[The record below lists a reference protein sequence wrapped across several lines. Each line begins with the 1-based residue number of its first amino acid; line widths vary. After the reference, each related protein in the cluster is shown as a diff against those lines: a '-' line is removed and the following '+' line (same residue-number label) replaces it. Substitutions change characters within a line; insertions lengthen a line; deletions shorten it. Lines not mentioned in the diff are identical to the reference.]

1 MPPSAAHPAPTLA
14 RAGGTRPADVA
25 ALLTVLQA
33 RLDGTGPA
41 VRPVAPDQDDPAVTE
56 PIVPAEVAVVLATSG
71 SSTGTGRQVA
81 LDTAAVVASAEATHE
96 RLGGPGQW
104 LACLPAHH
112 VAGLQVLLRSVVA
125 GTEPVVLD
133 GADGFRP
140 ERLAAAAAT
149 MRRDLPTYVSLVP
162 TQLTRLLAAGDDVL
176 AAVRTFRA
184 VLVGGAG
191 TPGPVLERARAAGVR
206 VVTTYGMTETSG
218 GCVYDGVPLRG
229 VDVEVDDDGRVWL
242 GGPVLARGYLDD
254 DAPAFVTRDGQRLLR
269 TNDRGELVDGV
280 LTVHGR
286 LDDVILSGGL
296 TVDAGAVERA
306 LLEDPRVTE
315 AVVVGVPDEEWGALV
330 TAVVAG
336 SAPPL
341 AELRS
346 LVGARLGRPH
356 APRAVVVLPALPLR
370 GPGKIDRRAAAEEAA
385 RLLAA
390 AAPSTE
396 QLP

>member
-1 MPPSAAHPAPTLA
+1 MPQPAARPAPTLA
-14 RAGGTRPADVA
+14 RTGGTRPADVA
-25 ALLTVLQA
+25 ALLAALRA
-33 RLDGTGPA
+33 RLAGTGPA
-41 VRPVAPDQDDPAVTE
+41 VRPIAPDRDDPTLTE
-56 PIVPAEVAVVLATSG
+56 PVVPVEVAVVLATSG
-71 SSTGTGRQVA
+71 SSTGTGRHVA
-81 LDTAAVVASAEATHE
+81 LDTSAVVASAEATHE

-125 GTEPVVLD
+125 GTEPVLLD
-133 GADGFRP
+133 GTDGFRP
-140 ERLAAAAAT
+140 ERLAAAATT

-162 TQLTRLLAAGDDVL
+162 TQLARLLTAGEDVL
-176 AAVRTFRA
+176 AAMRTFRA
-184 VLVGGAG
+184 VLVGGAA
-191 TPGPVLERARAAGVR
+191 TPRPVLERARAAGVR
-206 VVTTYGMTETSG
+206 VVTSYGMTETSG

-229 VDVEVDDDGRVWL
+229 VDVEIDDDGRVWI

-254 DAPAFVTRDGQRLLR
+254 DPTAFVTRAGRRLLR

-306 LLEDPRVTE
+306 LLEDPRVDE

-330 TAVVAG
+330 TAVLPGA
-336 SAPPL
+336 SPSL

-346 LVGARLGRPH
+346 LVGNRLGRPH
-356 APRAVVVLPALPLR
+356 APRAVVVVPELPLR
-370 GPGKIDRRAAAEEAA
+370 GPGKIDRRAAAVAAA

-390 AAPSTE
+390 AAPGTE
-396 QLP
+396 RLT

>member
-1 MPPSAAHPAPTLA
+1 MPRSAAPLAPTLA
-14 RAGGTRPADVA
+14 RPGGTRPADVA
-25 ALLTVLQA
+25 ALLTALRA

-41 VRPVAPDQDDPAVTE
+41 VRPVAPDQVAPAPTE
-56 PIVPAEVAVVLATSG
+56 PLVPAEVAVVLATSG
-71 SSTGTGRQVA
+71 SSTGTGRHVA

-125 GTEPVVLD
+125 GTDPVVLD
-133 GADGFRP
+133 GAGGFRP
-140 ERLAAAAAT
+140 EQLAAAAAT
-149 MRRDLPTYVSLVP
+149 MRRDVPTYVSLVP
-162 TQLTRLLAAGDDVL
+162 TQLTRLLAAGADVL
-176 AAVRTFRA
+176 TAVRTFRA

-191 TPGPVLERARAAGVR
+191 TPRPVLEQARAAGIR

-229 VDVEVDDDGRVWL
+229 VEVEVDDEGRVWL
-242 GGPVLARGYLDD
+242 GGPMLARGYLDD
-254 DAPAFVTRDGQRLLR
+254 DATAFVTRAGRRLLR

-296 TVDAGAVERA
+296 SIDAGAVERV
-306 LLEDPRVTE
+306 LLEDPRIAE
-315 AVVVGVPDEEWGALV
+315 AVVVGVPDAEWGAVV
-330 TAVVAG
+330 TAVVTG

-341 AELRS
+341 TELRA
-346 LVGARLGRPH
+346 LVGDRLGRPH
-356 APRAVVVLPALPLR
+356 APRAVVVLPELPLR
-370 GPGKIDRRAAAEEAA
+370 GPGKIDRRAAAAEARR
-385 RLLAA
+385 RLST
-390 AAPSTE
+390 AAPGTE
-396 QLP
+396 QLA